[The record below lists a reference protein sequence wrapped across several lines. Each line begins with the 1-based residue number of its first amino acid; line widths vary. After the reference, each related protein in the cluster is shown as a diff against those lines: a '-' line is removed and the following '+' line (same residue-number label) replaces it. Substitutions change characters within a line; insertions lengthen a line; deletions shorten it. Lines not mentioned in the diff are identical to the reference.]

1 MRMRWVLTFK
11 GTDNPDQVK
20 AKARLVV
27 LGFSDPEVGL
37 LETQSPTMSRRSR
50 QLMLQFSCHRGLQLL
65 KADAKA
71 AFLQGLSTQGR
82 RSIFGRPVEELRAA
96 MGLEEHQFVQ
106 FMKAAY
112 GGSQLPPESS
122 T

>member
-27 LGFSDPEVGL
+27 LGFSDPDVGL

-65 KADAKA
+65 KANAKA
-71 AFLQGLSTQGR
+71 AFYRACPHRAEEPSLDVQWKNFEQRWVSKSTSLSN
-82 RSIFGRPVEELRAA
+82 S
-96 MGLEEHQFVQ
+96 
-106 FMKAAY
+106 
-112 GGSQLPPESS
+112 
-122 T
+122 